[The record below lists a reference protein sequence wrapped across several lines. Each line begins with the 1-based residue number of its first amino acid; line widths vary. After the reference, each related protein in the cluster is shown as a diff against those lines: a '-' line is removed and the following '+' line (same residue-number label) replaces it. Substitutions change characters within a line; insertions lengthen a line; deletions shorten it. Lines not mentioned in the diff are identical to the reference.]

1 MSEYNLSKT
10 LPKAQHRQYYQEF
23 KLNWHKRKHQFAKL
37 HTNSKFGQKKKMP
50 SDDYDPVHQLD
61 SNSETIFLEK
71 GIRYI
76 KWPNNIILQ
85 DNWFG
90 ISLCKRDKVQIFAS
104 IYPVQSV
111 TIGFKKSDCVKTICK
126 KFD

>member
-1 MSEYNLSKT
+1 MSEHNLNKI

-71 GIRYI
+71 GS
-76 KWPNNIILQ
+76 
-85 DNWFG
+85 G
-90 ISLCKRDKVQIFAS
+90 ISNDPIISFCKITDLVYHFAKE
-104 IYPVQSV
+104 I
-111 TIGFKKSDCVKTICK
+111 KCK
-126 KFD
+126 YLPLFIQYNPLQ